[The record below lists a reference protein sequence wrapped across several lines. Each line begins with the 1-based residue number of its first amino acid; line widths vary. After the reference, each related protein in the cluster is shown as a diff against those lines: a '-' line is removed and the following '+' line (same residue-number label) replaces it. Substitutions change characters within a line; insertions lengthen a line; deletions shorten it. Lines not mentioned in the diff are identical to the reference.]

1 MKIPTF
7 QETYAIL
14 CEAQKQNPGPWI
26 QHAIFTAQAARVI
39 ATHHPELDPT
49 NAYILG
55 HLHDIGRQAG
65 ESDMRHIFDGYNF
78 LLEKGYE
85 DAARIC
91 LTHSF
96 PIKNVNA
103 IAGQW
108 DCTDQ
113 ELHFLEDYLAK
124 IEYTPYDQLLQ
135 LADAVAVP
143 NGFCLME
150 QRFVD
155 VTIRHGFNE
164 YTIPRWQAYTNIRRE
179 FESVIGLSIYSI
191 LPGVIENT
199 FGFDRHPA
207 LMEQARSLV
216 Q

>member
-14 CEAQKQNPGPWI
+14 CDAQKRNPGPWI
-26 QHAIFTAQAARVI
+26 QHSIFVAQAARAI
-39 ATHHPELDPT
+39 AIHYPELDPT

-55 HLHDIGRQAG
+55 HLHDIGRQEG
-65 ESDMRHIFDGYNF
+65 SSGMHHIFDGYRF
-78 LLEKGYE
+78 LLDGGYE

-96 PIKNVNA
+96 PMKNVNA

-108 DCTDQ
+108 DCTRE
-113 ELHFLEDYLAK
+113 ELKFLEKFLTQ
-124 IEYTPYDQLLQ
+124 IEYTPYDRLLQ
-135 LADAVAVP
+135 LADSLAVS

-150 QRFVD
+150 QRFVA
-155 VTIRHGFNE
+155 VTIRHGFND
-164 YTIPRWQAYTNIRRE
+164 YTIPRWKAYLEIRQD
-179 FESVIGLSIYSI
+179 FESVIGASIYSL

-199 FGFDRHPA
+199 FGFERHPV